1 MACEAYGTRQA
12 GGFSEDQVQFLEDI
26 HLALNSTMSLLIQR
40 AVSHSLLTSYLGDDA
55 GTRVFLGSVD
65 RGDFMRLRS
74 VLWFSD
80 IRGYTALS
88 AATQQS
94 RVIGIINT
102 VVETTESVLEEFGGQ
117 ILKIMGDGI
126 MAVFVEPD
134 VLRQQDMFYGQAH
147 ALESIMDDDNS
158 AIDNASAGRESTSSS
173 SSSMNRQKN
182 YTLCENARRAAAKL
196 QQRLSEIRGER
207 PFGDD
212 LIMPEVGVGL
222 HYGACGYGNIG
233 GSKRRDF
240 TVLGNSV
247 NLAARI
253 EGQCSSF
260 GARVLASESFVKRD
274 RSKAFWKK
282 VGTRTL
288 KGIKDEVSLYEISED
303 VMVEEEDMTGL
314 IIGRGYESSDDDFA
328 LLK

>member
-1 MACEAYGTRQA
+1 MPCEAYGTRQP
-12 GGFSEDQVQFLEDI
+12 GGFSDHQAQFLEDI
-26 HLALNSTMSLLIQR
+26 HLALNSTLVLLIQR
-40 AVSHSLLTSYLGDDA
+40 AMSHSLLTSYLGDDC
-55 GTRVFLGSVD
+55 GTRVFQGSVD
-65 RGDFMRLRS
+65 RGDFIQLRS

-88 AATQQS
+88 AETQQS
-94 RVIGIINT
+94 RVIGIINA
-102 VVETTESVLEEFGGQ
+102 VVETTESVLEEYGGQ

-134 VLRQQDMFYGQAH
+134 VLQQQDMFYGQTK
-147 ALESIMDDDNS
+147 ALESIMDDDN
-158 AIDNASAGRESTSSS
+158 ASEGRESMSSS
-173 SSSMNRQKN
+173 TSRQKN
-182 YTLCENARRAAAKL
+182 YTLCENARRAATKL
-196 QQRLSEIRGER
+196 QQRLSEIRDER

-212 LIMPEVGVGL
+212 LILPEVGVGL

-233 GSKRRDF
+233 GSKRRDY

-260 GARVLASESFVKRD
+260 GAKVLASESFVKRD
-274 RSKAFWKK
+274 RSSSFWKK
-282 VGTRTL
+282 VGTRSL
-288 KGIKDEVSLYEISED
+288 KGIKDEVSLYEISEEP
-303 VMVEEEDMTGL
+303 MLGEEDMTGL
-314 IIGRGYESSDDDFA
+314 IIGRGYDSSDDDFA